1 MAAGAYQNAT
11 WVVGV
16 AKGGVEEGVE
26 GLYKRTVFDFD
37 RYRRPEMYA
46 RITSQR
52 GIIEPEEPRS

>member
-1 MAAGAYQNAT
+1 MYA
-11 WVVGV
+11 
-16 AKGGVEEGVE
+16 EGHMDGSVD
-26 GLYKRTVFDFD
+26 LDLCLAYKRTVFDFD